1 MIVKAEGFGAPPACN
16 LFRIADNRAFCSRER
31 SRFCALESPVLP
43 TIEVP
48 LAGGNVLP
56 ASKMTRLE
64 LRASFS
70 LASIF
75 ALRMLGLFLILP
87 VFAIEAAKLPGG
99 DDPAL
104 IGLTMGIYG
113 LTQAMLQ
120 FLYGLASDR
129 IGRKRVIV
137 FGLVLFAAGSFLA
150 ALAPTLTWL
159 AIGRALQG
167 AGAVSA
173 AVTALL
179 ADQTRDEV
187 RTKSMALVG
196 ASIGL
201 MFALSLV
208 AAPILVAYIG
218 LHGLFAMT
226 GALALAGVAIVIWWV
241 PPEPHDH
248 KNLPRGRLVEVL
260 RLAALLRMNFG
271 VFVLHAVQLAMWMA
285 IPAMLVQAGLA
296 REHHWWVYLP
306 AVLGSF
312 VVMGGT
318 LFRLEKRGYLRAVFL
333 TAIGLMAL
341 VQVGLLLATAGAS
354 VAALA
359 ALLFVF
365 FYGFNVLEAS
375 QPSMVSRMAPAH
387 VRGAAMGVYNTLQS
401 LGFFAGGVMGGWLMK
416 HGGAQVL
423 FSVCAGLMLL
433 WLLVAWP
440 MRAPKAG

>member
-1 MIVKAEGFGAPPACN
+1 
-16 LFRIADNRAFCSRER
+16 
-31 SRFCALESPVLP
+31 
-43 TIEVP
+43 
-48 LAGGNVLP
+48 
-56 ASKMTRLE
+56 MTRLE

-87 VFAIEAAKLPGG
+87 VFAIEASKLPGG

-137 FGLVLFAAGSFLA
+137 FGLLLFAAGSFLA
-150 ALAPTLTWL
+150 AMAPTLTWL

-208 AAPILVAYIG
+208 AAPVLVSFVG

-241 PPEPHDH
+241 PAEPHDH
-248 KNLPRGRLVEVL
+248 KNLPRGRLIEVL

-285 IPAMLVQAGLA
+285 IPSMLVEAGLA

-333 TAIGLMAL
+333 TAIGLMGA
-341 VQVGLLLATAGAS
+341 VQVGLLLATGGAT

-416 HGGAQVL
+416 HGGAPRL
-423 FSVCAGLMLL
+423 FTVCAALMLL
-433 WLLVAWP
+433 WLVVAWP